1 MERGGDISVQAEGF
15 VVIHQ
20 NLPGLWVREHK
31 HPHHELFIPLSGAIS
46 VRVGE
51 SSWVVEPGKMLWLE
65 GNALHSFESS
75 QDDDGERLIVMIEPS
90 SWLANK
96 GVSRESC
103 VLPAHQLLKE
113 IAFYMLSHP
122 KSEANRSL
130 ANAVVTSLSEML
142 AAKGKSADDIQLKE
156 TMDKRT
162 KAALDFMKR
171 EFVQEISVETIALH
185 AQVTTRTLLRLF
197 SEDLGLSPK
206 QVLTKY
212 RVQEACRLLRETH
225 LSVTNVA
232 FESGFGSLSS
242 FVESFRNQVGVL
254 PSDYKAFHVRKS
266 EKE

>member
-1 MERGGDISVQAEGF
+1 
-15 VVIHQ
+15 
-20 NLPGLWVREHK
+20 
-31 HPHHELFIPLSGAIS
+31 
-46 VRVGE
+46 
-51 SSWVVEPGKMLWLE
+51 
-65 GNALHSFESS
+65 
-75 QDDDGERLIVMIEPS
+75 
-90 SWLANK
+90 
-96 GVSRESC
+96 
-103 VLPAHQLLKE
+103 
-113 IAFYMLSHP
+113 
-122 KSEANRSL
+122 
-130 ANAVVTSLSEML
+130 
-142 AAKGKSADDIQLKE
+142 
-156 TMDKRT
+156 
-162 KAALDFMKR
+162 MKR
-171 EFVQEISVETIALH
+171 EFVQEISVEAIALH